1 MSRRGIHLPTT
12 RYSLGSL
19 SRIFLRSS
27 SDSVLVIGT
36 FATMSPYAIDRP
48 VGRWRTTPRSA
59 VQSSGE
65 TFQYRAA
72 ASTSMIRAAAPARDS
87 ASNVQFTD
95 QLPPVSMS
103 PYFGSLIGYSFQ
115 MSFQSPSLPS
125 APIWE

>member
-65 TFQYRAA
+65 TFPYRAGG
-72 ASTSMIRAAAPARDS
+72 STSMIRPGAAGRENPSNGQVNDQAPAG
-87 ASNVQFTD
+87 QHE
-95 QLPPVSMS
+95 PV
-103 PYFGSLIGYSFQ
+103 LR
-115 MSFQSPSLPS
+115 
-125 APIWE
+125 